1 MKFNNNKNFSA
12 NRKSTII
19 RLCAVA
25 LIVVIGL
32 VILAIIIPYS
42 NKAVKLMTVN
52 EVIASATLFI
62 TLGTVVIKISENILK
77 QNFTAKRKISIE
89 SKTEGEYAIITCRI
103 ENCSKKR
110 IVPQNIYLMVESGV
124 EKDGI
129 VEFPYLLKHEEGEFD
144 CIFASLC
151 KQGGFTCL
159 PNHLLEECFKT
170 QYRKIIKLR
179 HLSSETIMFI
189 DPGEEFSEDV
199 TLKLSKGIYKATVVW
214 TSVKEDCICGTKQ
227 FIIE

>member
-25 LIVVIGL
+25 LIAVIGL

-77 QNFTAKRKISIE
+77 RRVECSTQWKMSAFRLIHAGRLGSWGNPGAGNQHWAGRFYGCMRQQLEKFGFREKI
-89 SKTEGEYAIITCRI
+89 
-103 ENCSKKR
+103 
-110 IVPQNIYLMVESGV
+110 
-124 EKDGI
+124 
-129 VEFPYLLKHEEGEFD
+129 F
-144 CIFASLC
+144 
-151 KQGGFTCL
+151 
-159 PNHLLEECFKT
+159 
-170 QYRKIIKLR
+170 
-179 HLSSETIMFI
+179 
-189 DPGEEFSEDV
+189 
-199 TLKLSKGIYKATVVW
+199 
-214 TSVKEDCICGTKQ
+214 
-227 FIIE
+227 

>member
-1 MKFNNNKNFSA
+1 MKFNSNKNFSA

-19 RLCAVA
+19 RLCAVV
-25 LIVVIGL
+25 LIAVIGVTIL
-32 VILAIIIPYS
+32 VLIIPYS
-42 NKAVKLMTVN
+42 NQAVKAMTIN

-62 TLGTVVIKISENILK
+62 SLGTIVIKISENILK

-89 SKTEGEYAIITCRI
+89 SKTQGNYAVITCRI

-110 IVPQNIYLMVESGV
+110 IVPQNIYLMVEAGI

-129 VEFPYLLKHEEGEFD
+129 IEFPYLLKHEEGEFD
-144 CIFASLC
+144 CVFASLC
-151 KQGGFTCL
+151 KRGGFTCL
-159 PNHLLEECFKT
+159 PEHLLEDGFKA
-170 QYRKIIKLR
+170 QYRKIIKLK

-199 TLKLSKGIYKATVVW
+199 TLKLNKGIYKATIVW

>member
-1 MKFNNNKNFSA
+1 MKFNNNKSFSA
-12 NRKSTII
+12 NRKSAII
-19 RLCAVA
+19 RLCAVILIA
-25 LIVVIGL
+25 LIGL
-32 VILAIIIPYS
+32 VILVLIIPYS
-42 NKAVKLMTVN
+42 NRAVKSMTIN

-62 TLGTVVIKISENILK
+62 SLGTIVIKISEAVLK

-89 SKTEGEYAIITCRI
+89 TKTQGEYAIVTCRI

-110 IVPQNIYLMVESGV
+110 IVPQNIYLMVEAGI

-129 VEFPYLLKHEEGEFD
+129 IDFPYLLKHEEGEFD
-144 CIFASLC
+144 CVFASLC

-159 PNHLLEECFKT
+159 PDHLLEDNFKA
-170 QYRKIIKLR
+170 QYRKIIKLK

-199 TLKLSKGIYKATVVW
+199 TLKLTKGIYKATIVW